1 MKYDTSKKM
10 FDQDLN
16 IEDIFYIHSE
26 SEIHSS
32 DFSNVKSD
40 LNAPTRQY
48 HMSSV
53 IIVLIA
59 IILIL
64 IILKFILFFTDYCI
78 LSGKMVSLSLSVL

>member
-32 DFSNVKSD
+32 DFPNVKSD
-40 LNAPTRQY
+40 LNAHTRQY

-53 IIVLIA
+53 DFRL
-59 IILIL
+59 
-64 IILKFILFFTDYCI
+64 CQ
-78 LSGKMVSLSLSVL
+78 